1 MPTDGAD
8 FGRKRACYGKAYI
21 MARDGADD
29 ADVAECVM
37 RGVELDIKRNGGAP
51 AFPVAID
58 LLAVATLSGNS
69 QQLLSGV
76 DAIRRD
82 FVDSPLTR
90 DIAAA
95 VETLGLSALVA
106 ANPLTIDQAAEKL
119 LAHLGSSRCCDGL
132 VAYIVRHRSKD
143 VAAGQAV
150 IGSIKAQLGETDAV
164 RDLARRMRSCSP
176 KGLPARVSKSV
187 QVTHTAEGLDEEL

>member
-21 MARDGADD
+21 MARESAND

-51 AFPVAID
+51 AFPVAVD
-58 LLAVATLSGNS
+58 LLVVASLSGNS

-76 DAIRRD
+76 DAIRTN

-95 VETLGLSALVA
+95 VETLGLSACSGARPMSVE
-106 ANPLTIDQAAEKL
+106 QASEKL
-119 LAHLGSSRCCDGL
+119 LVHLGASRCCDGL
-132 VAYIVRHRSKD
+132 VAYVARHRTKD
-143 VAAGQAV
+143 IAASLAV
-150 IGSIKAQLGETDAV
+150 IASIKAKLGQTDAV
-164 RDLARRMRSCSP
+164 RDVAGRMRNCSS
-176 KGLPARVSKSV
+176 KGLPARAPK
-187 QVTHTAEGLDEEL
+187 TARLDHTAEGLDEEL

>member
-21 MARDGADD
+21 MAREGADE

-58 LLAVATLSGNS
+58 LLVVASLSGNS

-82 FVDSPLTR
+82 FVNSPLTR

-95 VETLGLSALVA
+95 VETLGLSAFAEAIPMSVEKA
-106 ANPLTIDQAAEKL
+106 SEKL
-119 LAHLGSSRCCDGL
+119 LVHLGSSRCCDGL
-132 VAYIVRHRSKD
+132 VAYVARHRTKD
-143 VAAGQAV
+143 IAASLAA
-150 IGSIKAQLGETDAV
+150 IGSIKAKLAQTDAG
-164 RDLARRMRSCSP
+164 RDLAGRMRNCSS
-176 KGLPARVSKSV
+176 KGQPARAPKTARVA
-187 QVTHTAEGLDEEL
+187 HTAEGLDEEL